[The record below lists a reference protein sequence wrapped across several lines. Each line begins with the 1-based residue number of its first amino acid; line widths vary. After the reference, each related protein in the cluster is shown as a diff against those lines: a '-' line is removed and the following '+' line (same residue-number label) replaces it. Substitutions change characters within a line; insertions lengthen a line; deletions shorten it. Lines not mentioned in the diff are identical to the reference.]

1 MLDLEKINAEIKSLE
16 ETRCTTYGVCEKL
29 AMLYTIRDHYAG
41 GEVTSDEVMEEPM
54 MSRSSRVL

>member
-16 ETRCTTYGVCEKL
+16 ETKCTTYGVCEKL

-41 GEVTSDEVMEEPM
+41 GEVASEEVNI
-54 MSRSSRVL
+54 S